1 MSYAV
6 SIHKPT
12 SVRHA
17 VCTDLVAPGVYSL
30 ILARPASIDVYAIQ
44 SGGLSLQYSL
54 PVNGTITSLLTFKPT
69 TSLTSWLFVLTEDC
83 IGFTLSYKDGYLVTE
98 QVSTDLDERFLP
110 DTDTEHIA
118 IMDPQFRAILLHT
131 HKSSL
136 TYIPLVQ
143 APTSNKKRVTK
154 PPATTAGTNF
164 PQLTGTLYPA
174 RRLPIEEL
182 IIISIIFLENA
193 ERPTIAV
200 LYRDGQHA
208 RHVKVYEIN
217 AMGNALEEVKGSG
230 LRNVDQGASLLMP
243 FPTGGFFLLGEQLLT
258 YFPPTNSK
266 DPKPKKIPFNGPIN
280 FCAWACI
287 DESGK
292 RFLLGDELGQIY
304 ILQVRL
310 GCDSDF
316 PSVIDWKIEN
326 IGETSIPTTLT
337 YLGSGFFFVT
347 SHFSPSTLFYL
358 SAEEPHV
365 KTVQVIPNLAPIT
378 DFQLADRENTTDI
391 IACSGG
397 FKSGSLRIIRSGIG
411 VDTLAEIAGIKGVT
425 SLWTFDND
433 IVVASF
439 VEHTMVV
446 KCDPESGIFEE
457 LPGWWHIVPDE
468 PTIEMAEHGCRGVH
482 INRSSVTIVDT
493 TNGRLISR
501 YKSQQISVAAI
512 TPHAIIIA
520 NSLTELV
527 GLSWDLTVISKMTLL
542 DEISCITA
550 TEDLCVVGLWN
561 EVRASLYSLPDLNR
575 VGYAE
580 NLVGGNVRSLK
591 VSTLDSI
598 PEPILFLGMADG
610 TLHSYHLSPS
620 TAMDGELTE
629 HKITV
634 LGTQPVTLYSL
645 KNSIFAVSS
654 HPSMIYGHAKK
665 ITISS
670 VNVQAPTALAIC
682 KDTCIA
688 DDSESS
694 DVLLFATDDKITYGV
709 IDQLMSTHVQTL
721 ELKETARRLTIMS
734 PAAGVIGLI
743 TLKTELDSYSGD
755 EIINCSV
762 KIVDSS
768 LFDVADSFA
777 LQENEMAESIVS
789 GFFDGTEYLV
799 VGTGFAADREEYT
812 KGRILVFEVTTEKKL
827 SLVLQSEL
835 HGGVYALCEV
845 KGNLVCAVN
854 AIVRLCI
861 ISTNPVTGSLDF
873 KLQCGFRAPVM
884 AITLSTYEDY
894 VLVGDLMKSVAL
906 LQVRKVSSTEGVEYM
921 FHEVARYY
929 EPMWMTDVEI
939 LDEKTSIGT
948 EAEGN
953 IVVFQREE
961 MTDMKNSSFMSKNDE
976 DPVLEIISSMRV
988 GEVVNRIRRSM
999 FACGWSNDL
1008 DILTTAPVTKQSTD
1022 ISVADPVVIPQAYYA
1037 TRDGAIYLYGQI
1049 SSEHIN
1055 NLINLQ
1061 SNMSKIVKSAGE
1073 LKTSAYRAFSN
1084 QRRKLLEPVRFV
1096 DGDFIEQFLEL
1107 SQLEKEQ
1114 TVQGANG
1121 GVNLNLT
1128 VGQVTGIVED
1138 LKRLR

>member
-6 SIHKPT
+6 SIHKPS

-17 VCTDLVAPGVYSL
+17 VCTDLIAPGVYSL
-30 ILARPASIDVYAIQ
+30 VLARPASIDVYAIQ
-44 SGGLSLQYSL
+44 SSSLSLQYSL

-69 TSLTSWLFVLTEDC
+69 VSSTSWLFVLTEDC
-83 IGFTLSYKDGYLVTE
+83 IGFTLSYKDGHLVTE

-131 HKSSL
+131 YKSSL

-143 APTSNKKRVTK
+143 APTSNKKRVLK
-154 PPATTAGTNF
+154 SPGAAGTNCF
-164 PQLTGTLYPA
+164 QVTGTLYPA

-182 IIISIIFLENA
+182 IIISIIFLENV

-208 RHVKVYEIN
+208 RHVKVYEVN

-243 FPTGGFFLLGEQLLT
+243 FPPSAGGFFLLGEQLLT

-310 GCDSDF
+310 ACDSDTQ
-316 PSVIDWKIEN
+316 SVLDWKIEN

-358 SAEEPHV
+358 SPEEPHV
-365 KTVQVIPNLAPIT
+365 QTVQVIPNLAPIT
-378 DFQLADRENTTDI
+378 DFQLVDRENTIDI

-411 VDTLAEIAGIKGVT
+411 VDALAEIAGIQGVT
-425 SLWTFDND
+425 GLWTFDND

-439 VEHTMVV
+439 VENTMVV

-457 LPGWWHIVPDE
+457 LPGWWHIVPNE
-468 PTIEMAEHGCRGVH
+468 PTIEMAQYGAKGVH
-482 INRSSVTIVDT
+482 INRSSVTTVDT
-493 TNGRLISR
+493 TNGEIISR
-501 YKSQQISVAAI
+501 YQSQQISVAAV
-512 TPHAIIIA
+512 TAQAIIIA

-527 GLSWDLTVISKMTLL
+527 VLSWDLTIISKLTLH

-575 VGYAE
+575 VSYTE
-580 NLVGGNVRSLK
+580 DLSGGNVRSLK
-591 VSTLDSI
+591 ISTLDSI
-598 PEPILFLGMADG
+598 QEPILFLGMADG

-629 HKITV
+629 HKITL

-654 HPSMIYGHAKK
+654 HPSMIFGHAKK

-670 VNVQAPTALAIC
+670 VNVQSPTALAMC
-682 KDTCIA
+682 KDTSIA
-688 DDSESS
+688 DDADSS
-694 DVLLFATDDKITYGV
+694 NVLIFATDDMITYGV

-721 ELKETARRLTIMS
+721 ELKETARRLTIMT

-755 EIINCSV
+755 EIINCFV

-768 LFDVADSFA
+768 LFEVVDSFA
-777 LQENEMAESIVS
+777 LEENEMAESITS

-812 KGRILVFEVTTEKKL
+812 KGRILVFEVTNEKRL
-827 SLVLQSEL
+827 SLVLQNEL
-835 HGGVYALCEV
+835 HGGIYALCEV

-854 AIVRLCI
+854 AIVRLCT
-861 ISTNPVTGSLDF
+861 ISTNLVTGSLDF
-873 KLQCGFRAPVM
+873 NLQCGFRSPVM
-884 AITLSTYEDY
+884 AITLSTYENY

-906 LQVRKVSSTEGVEYM
+906 LQVRKVSSTDGVEYM

-961 MTDMKNSSFMSKNDE
+961 MTGMKNSSFIQKNDE
-976 DPVLEIISSMRV
+976 DPLLEIISSMRV
-988 GEVVNRIRRSM
+988 GEVVNRIRR
-999 FACGWSNDL
+999 
-1008 DILTTAPVTKQSTD
+1008 ITKQSTD
-1022 ISVADPVVIPQAYYA
+1022 ISVADPVVTPQAYYA

-1049 SSEHIN
+1049 SSQHIN

-1061 SNMSKIVKSAGE
+1061 SNLSKIVKSAGE
-1073 LKTSAYRAFSN
+1073 LKISSYRAFSN

-1114 TVQGANG
+1114 TVLGANG
-1121 GVNLNLT
+1121 GINLNLT